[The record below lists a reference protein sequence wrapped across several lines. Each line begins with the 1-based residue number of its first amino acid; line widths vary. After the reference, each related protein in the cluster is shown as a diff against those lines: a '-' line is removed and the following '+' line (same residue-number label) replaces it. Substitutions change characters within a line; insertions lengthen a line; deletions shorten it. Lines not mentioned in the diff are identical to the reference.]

1 MTPSPLPEFKVR
13 YLKPG
18 EIFLAT
24 EPSLVT
30 TVLGSCIS
38 ITMHHRA
45 SRLSVICH
53 AAMPSSNQARNRKK
67 LEDFLYVDSCLTW
80 MIGQYSEK
88 QIKPR
93 DIEVKMFGG
102 SSMFTDHGP
111 LRPDTNVG
119 RKNIDTALDILR
131 RNGFTLA
138 AWNVGGSQ
146 GRKLINNT
154 ATGEILTKFITRS
167 EASCID
173 FGGKK

>member
-1 MTPSPLPEFKVR
+1 MAASSLPEFKVH

-18 EIFLAT
+18 EIFLT
-24 EPSLVT
+24 TVPSLVT
-30 TVLGSCIS
+30 TVLGSCVS
-38 ITMHHRA
+38 VTMHHRT
-45 SRLSVICH
+45 SRMSVICH
-53 AAMPSSNQARNRKK
+53 AAMPSSDQARHRKGK
-67 LEDFLYVDSCLTW
+67 DDFLYVDSCLTW

-88 QIKPR
+88 KIIKR

-102 SSMFTDHGP
+102 ASMFTDRG
-111 LRPDTNVG
+111 LLGPDTNVG
-119 RKNIDTALDILR
+119 RKNIDAALDILR

-146 GRKLINNT
+146 GRKLIFNT